1 MELNKATRYALYAA
15 TDMAA
20 AGDETVTVQEVA
32 HRWRVPAAALAK
44 SFQRLVRAGI
54 ATGTRGAKGGY
65 RLAKLPSRVTV
76 LDVVSAFQMSL
87 PSERC
92 AMHPGSGR
100 ACTAA
105 SHCRLNHLFHE
116 VDEAIRN
123 TFASVTLATLAG
135 STLEAGLAARL
146 PAGPVGEAP
155 PAVGRRATP
164 RAHK

>member
-15 TDMAA
+15 TDMAS

-65 RLAKLPSRVTV
+65 RLARVPSGITV
-76 LDVVSAFQMSL
+76 LDVVLAFQMRV

-100 ACTAA
+100 VCTAA

-135 STLEAGLAARL
+135 AAFEPELL
-146 PAGPVGEAP
+146 PTPQPEVLKRVASR
-155 PAVGRRATP
+155 GRRSG
-164 RAHK
+164 

>member
-54 ATGTRGAKGGY
+54 ASGTRGAKGGY
-65 RLAKLPSRVTV
+65 RLAKLPSRITV
-76 LDVVSAFQMSL
+76 LDVVSAFQMQL

-123 TFASVTLATLAG
+123 TFASVSLATLAG
-135 STLEAGLAARL
+135 STLEPGFGL
-146 PAGPVGEAP
+146 PAGAGAEPAAGKRAP
-155 PAVGRRATP
+155 SRSRG
-164 RAHK
+164 

>member
-54 ATGTRGAKGGY
+54 AAGTRGAKGGY
-65 RLAKLPSRVTV
+65 RLAKLPSKITV
-76 LDVVSAFQMSL
+76 LDVVSAFQMRL

-116 VDEAIRN
+116 IDEAIRN

-135 STLEAGLAARL
+135 STLETPLEVE
-146 PAGPVGEAP
+146 AGPSGGKRAASRAP
-155 PAVGRRATP
+155 R
-164 RAHK
+164 

>member
-20 AGDETVTVQEVA
+20 AGDESVTVQEVA

-65 RLAKLPSRVTV
+65 RLARLPSRISV
-76 LDVVSAFQMSL
+76 LDVVSAFQMRL

-135 STLEAGLAARL
+135 STLELLAAPPPE
-146 PAGPVGEAP
+146 PAKRVASR
-155 PAVGRRATP
+155 GRR
-164 RAHK
+164 

>member
-54 ATGTRGAKGGY
+54 ATGTRGARGGY
-65 RLAKLPSRVTV
+65 RLAKLPSRITV
-76 LDVVSAFQMSL
+76 LDVVSAFQMQL

-135 STLEAGLAARL
+135 STLEPGLGGGAGGEP
-146 PAGPVGEAP
+146 PA
-155 PAVGRRATP
+155 AVGRRASP
-164 RAHK
+164 RART